1 MAEKSKIELIRDFI
15 QTCPYLKNGKVNV
28 DYIKDKAQS
37 YSIDETASTTILARF
52 ADGGT
57 RNQILFDFSIQAN
70 FSVLENIKNSK
81 FCDDFTNWIKEQE
94 KIKFE
99 DINFNNGKVIHNKE
113 KNRIQ
118 FLFNNIPDE
127 EYRKIL
133 KQHGF
138 HWSRMEKAW
147 QREFNL
153 NCIKATNIVLE
164 EFNEMQKEGEEFE

>member
-1 MAEKSKIELIRDFI
+1 MAEKSKIELIRDII

-94 KIKFE
+94 KIGNLPQIDGICWIRCTGRGTILQTTETTAIYVIPMQVVYDE
-99 DINFNNGKVIHNKE
+99 DF
-113 KNRIQ
+113 
-118 FLFNNIPDE
+118 
-127 EYRKIL
+127 
-133 KQHGF
+133 
-138 HWSRMEKAW
+138 
-147 QREFNL
+147 
-153 NCIKATNIVLE
+153 
-164 EFNEMQKEGEEFE
+164 

>member
-81 FCDDFTNWIKEQE
+81 FCDDFTNWIKEQD
-94 KIKFE
+94 KIENLPQIDGICWIRCTGRGTILQTTETTAIYVIPMQVVYDE
-99 DINFNNGKVIHNKE
+99 DF
-113 KNRIQ
+113 
-118 FLFNNIPDE
+118 
-127 EYRKIL
+127 
-133 KQHGF
+133 
-138 HWSRMEKAW
+138 
-147 QREFNL
+147 
-153 NCIKATNIVLE
+153 
-164 EFNEMQKEGEEFE
+164 